1 MMWHRRHAL
10 QIAAQLPD
18 DPSDALIVLEHAR
31 KLVEEFL
38 LAGPSGGKHLLRIV
52 DLPRKIDG

>member
-1 MMWHRRHAL
+1 MIWHRRHAL
-10 QIAAQLPD
+10 QIVAQLPD
-18 DPSDALIVLEHAR
+18 DPADALIVLEHAR

-38 LAGPSGGKHLLRIV
+38 AADPNSGKRPFRLV